1 MNMMKN
7 TILIEDTIRTQTRIK
22 MIVKIL
28 QEMKFAEFVGL
39 QFILEHTITSLK
51 VCPPQM
57 L

>member
-28 QEMKFAEFVGL
+28 KEIKFAEFVGL
-39 QFILEHTITSLK
+39 QFILTL
-51 VCPPQM
+51 
-57 L
+57 